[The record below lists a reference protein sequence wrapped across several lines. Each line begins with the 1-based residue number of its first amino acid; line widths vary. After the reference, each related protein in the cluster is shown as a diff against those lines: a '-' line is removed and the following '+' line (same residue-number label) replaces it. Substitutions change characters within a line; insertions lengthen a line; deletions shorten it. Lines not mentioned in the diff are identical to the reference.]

1 MQYDKTH
8 ASSSEVDEFAR
19 ELLGDGAAVSENQ
32 AHWIATILLD
42 PTLCIEAR
50 LILVELAK
58 QNGAD
63 FHPGDLSVEEIS
75 RGIDSF
81 ERRLQGISLLLSEPA
96 GRA

>member
-1 MQYDKTH
+1 MQYDNSPP
-8 ASSSEVDEFAR
+8 SSSDVADFAQ
-19 ELLGDGAAVSENQ
+19 ELLCGGGAVSENQ

>member
-1 MQYDKTH
+1 MQYDNSPT
-8 ASSSEVDEFAR
+8 ASSDVADFAK

-42 PTLCIEAR
+42 PSLCIEAR

-58 QNGAD
+58 QKGAD

-75 RGIDSF
+75 GGIDRF
-81 ERRLQGISLLLSEPA
+81 ESRLRHVSLLLSEPA

>member
-8 ASSSEVDEFAR
+8 ASSSEVDDFAR